1 MIRLSRSILQELLW
15 RSAAERIETSEST
28 ERGSKGALTPMD
40 WLKFFVLVLSGVFAV
55 YQYAMVRH
63 DLVSHHSTPDL
74 PSQHEPSNLDT
85 IVYVLLLGG
94 DLLATVIYALR
105 FGTGG
110 LANATAWGAVFCL
123 GVCLVIAIWWV
134 IPFRDLPPEQD
145 WSGIPFP
152 VSVEQTLRIVRITSA
167 VFFLL
172 GFLLLCASVS
182 A

>member
-1 MIRLSRSILQELLW
+1 
-15 RSAAERIETSEST
+15 
-28 ERGSKGALTPMD
+28 MD

-63 DLVSHHSTPDL
+63 DLEPRTPLTPDL
-74 PSQHEPSNLDT
+74 PNPHEPSNLDT

-105 FGTGG
+105 FGRGG

-123 GVCLVIAIWWV
+123 GVCLIIAIWWV
-134 IPFRDLPPEQD
+134 IPFRELPPEQD
-145 WSGIPFP
+145 LSGIPFP
-152 VSVEQTLRIVRITSA
+152 VSGEQTLRIVRIASA
-167 VFFLL
+167 IFFLL

>member
-1 MIRLSRSILQELLW
+1 LE
-15 RSAAERIETSEST
+15 AKPAKERIFATGESID
-28 ERGSKGALTPMD
+28 RGSKGALTPMD

-63 DLVSHHSTPDL
+63 DLVSHHSPDL

-105 FGTGG
+105 FGSGG
-110 LANATAWGAVFCL
+110 VANATAWGAVFCL
-123 GVCLVIAIWWV
+123 SVCLVIAIWWV

-145 WSGIPFP
+145 LSGIPFP
-152 VSVEQTLRIVRITSA
+152 VSGEQTLRIVRIISA

>member
-1 MIRLSRSILQELLW
+1 MNRPSRSILQVWLLW

-110 LANATAWGAVFCL
+110 LANATAWGAVFFL
-123 GVCLVIAIWWV
+123 GVGLGFASWWV
-134 IPFRDLPPEQD
+134 F
-145 WSGIPFP
+145 
-152 VSVEQTLRIVRITSA
+152 
-167 VFFLL
+167 
-172 GFLLLCASVS
+172 
-182 A
+182 

>member
-1 MIRLSRSILQELLW
+1 
-15 RSAAERIETSEST
+15 
-28 ERGSKGALTPMD
+28 MD

-110 LANATAWGAVFCL
+110 VAMQRRGERSF
-123 GVCLVIAIWWV
+123 
-134 IPFRDLPPEQD
+134 
-145 WSGIPFP
+145 
-152 VSVEQTLRIVRITSA
+152 VS
-167 VFFLL
+167 
-172 GFLLLCASVS
+172 ASV
-182 A
+182 

>member
-1 MIRLSRSILQELLW
+1 MQAHLRAKR
-15 RSAAERIETSEST
+15 AAERIETSESIK
-28 ERGSKGALTPMD
+28 RGSKGALTPMD

-63 DLVSHHSTPDL
+63 DLASHHSTPDL
-74 PSQHEPSNLDT
+74 PNPHEPSNLDT

-123 GVCLVIAIWWV
+123 AVCLVITIWWV

-152 VSVEQTLRIVRITSA
+152 VSGEQTLRIIRITSA

>member
-1 MIRLSRSILQELLW
+1 
-15 RSAAERIETSEST
+15 
-28 ERGSKGALTPMD
+28 MD
-40 WLKFFVLVLSGVFAV
+40 WLKFFVLVLSGLFAV

-74 PSQHEPSNLDT
+74 PSHHEPSNLDT

-110 LANATAWGAVFCL
+110 VANATAWGAVFCL

-134 IPFRDLPPEQD
+134 IPFRALPPEQD
-145 WSGIPFP
+145 WTGIPFP